1 MEWTK
6 WMLSRLALQGNIK
19 QCSTAALLSA
29 HLVSMARHKFVVG
42 VLQRRRGGKQ
52 HILQGAANECTV
64 YACVPQHLG
73 RQMSCMV
80 PAAGKYGRV
89 LVPLCFTEPLRQQW

>member
-42 VLQRRRGGKQ
+42 GTAKKKGGK
-52 HILQGAANECTV
+52 AA
-64 YACVPQHLG
+64 YFA
-73 RQMSCMV
+73 RSS
-80 PAAGKYGRV
+80 K
-89 LVPLCFTEPLRQQW
+89 